1 MAGLKKDDRI
11 VEVNGID
18 VRERTNKEIARIIK
32 EHEHNLIIG
41 VSGWNVERDSYRP
54 PATDSYQPQP
64 STGNL
69 SRIMGEIINDQT
81 QVTVTPTFRP
91 APSTPTTT
99 TPTPATTSD
108 GTTHLKSIIGE
119 MIQSSG
125 TAEPLPTSSAPHIRS
140 IIAEI
145 TNMQAPKTTQITP
158 TPTPGI

>member
-1 MAGLKKDDRI
+1 M
-11 VEVNGID
+11 EVNGID
-18 VRERTNKEIARIIK
+18 VRERTNKDIARIIK

-54 PATDSYQPQP
+54 PS

-69 SRIMGEIINDQT
+69 SKIVGEIINDQAPP
-81 QVTVTPTFRP
+81 VTVTPTFRP
-91 APSTPTTT
+91 APSTATTT
-99 TPTPATTSD
+99 TPTPVRASD

-125 TAEPLPTSSAPHIRS
+125 TAEPLPTSPAPHIRS

-145 TNMQAPKTTQITP
+145 TSMQTPKTTQITP

>member
-1 MAGLKKDDRI
+1 M
-11 VEVNGID
+11 EVNGID

-32 EHEHNLIIG
+32 EHEHNLTIG

-54 PATDSYQPQP
+54 PS

-69 SRIMGEIINDQT
+69 SRIMGDIINDQAPP
-81 QVTVTPTFRP
+81 VTVTPISRP
-91 APSTPTTT
+91 TPSTPTTT
-99 TPTPATTSD
+99 TPTPATG

-145 TNMQAPKTTQITP
+145 TNMQAPKTTQIQP
-158 TPTPGI
+158 TITPGI

>member
-1 MAGLKKDDRI
+1 M
-11 VEVNGID
+11 EVNGID
-18 VRERTNKEIARIIK
+18 VRERTNKDIARIIK

-54 PATDSYQPQP
+54 PATVSYPPQS

-69 SRIMGEIINDQT
+69 SQIMGDIINDK
-81 QVTVTPTFRP
+81 VTVTPTT
-91 APSTPTTT
+91 ATTT
-99 TPTPATTSD
+99 TPTPVRASD

-125 TAEPLPTSSAPHIRS
+125 TAEPLPTSPAPHIRS

-145 TNMQAPKTTQITP
+145 TSMQTPKTTQITP